1 MDIALSILA
10 IAAAVV
16 AVTAM
21 AERIRFSAPLLL
33 MLVGIGASFVPFIH
47 EPALTTDVVLL
58 GFLPPLLYATAIR
71 SSVMDF
77 RSHWRPIGYLSILLV
92 IVTALG
98 VGLITWLILPV
109 PFALAFA
116 FGAVVAPPD
125 AVAATTIA
133 RRVGMPRQL
142 VTILEGESLF
152 NDATAITCVRVG
164 LVAIAS
170 SVTAGEVAAGFVVAA
185 VGGVLVGIAV
195 ATLATAVRKR
205 IRQPVF
211 DTAIS
216 FMVPWAAYLP
226 AEEIAFRGFH
236 GSGVIATVVAG
247 LILGHK
253 SALVQ
258 SGLSRLSER
267 VNWSTIQFL
276 LENTVFLLIGL
287 QARQIINNMGTTELP
302 ASRIVVFCLAVLL
315 GVMVIRMVW
324 VLIGRAP
331 LLSRGRD
338 RARPPWSYSIVLGW
352 AGLRGV
358 VTLATALLIPTEL
371 DDRDV
376 LVFGAMIVVAGTLL
390 IQGLTLPHLVRRL
403 GLRGPD
409 PRSDALQ
416 AATVLQTA
424 SNAALT
430 ELDAITG
437 PDDDPDVIQR
447 VRDRIAARPEALWE
461 RLGSDDSQ
469 TPAEEYRRL
478 RLATIT
484 TERAEVLRIRS
495 TGTIDHAVIEE
506 VLGSLDVEESM
517 LTLASER
524 AEFLD
529 EGGPVE
535 VPRVEEG
542 PCHDLDDAPSD
553 TAPTSDRC
561 DDCVREGTRPVHLRM
576 CLTCGNVACCDSSV
590 NRHATRHFQQTGH
603 PVMRSFEVGETW
615 RWCYLHER
623 LG

>member
-1 MDIALSILA
+1 
-10 IAAAVV
+10 
-16 AVTAM
+16 
-21 AERIRFSAPLLL
+21 
-33 MLVGIGASFVPFIH
+33 
-47 EPALTTDVVLL
+47 
-58 GFLPPLLYATAIR
+58 
-71 SSVMDF
+71 MDF
-77 RSHWRPIGYLSILLV
+77 RANWRPIGYLSILLV

-98 VGLITWLILPV
+98 IGLITWLILPV

-142 VTILEGESLF
+142 VTILEGESLL

-170 SVTAGEVAAGFVVAA
+170 TVTAGEVAAGFVVAA
-185 VGGVLVGIAV
+185 VGGGLVGFAV
-195 ATLATAVRKR
+195 AALATAVRKR
-205 IRQPVF
+205 ITQPVF

-253 SALVQ
+253 SA
-258 SGLSRLSER
+258 GGAER
-267 VNWSTIQFL
+267 SVPTQRAGQ
-276 LENTVFLLIGL
+276 LEHHPVPAGEHGVP
-287 QARQIINNMGTTELP
+287 ADRPAGPQIINNMGTTDLP
-302 ASRIVVFCLAVLL
+302 ASRIAAFCLAVLL
-315 GVMVIRMVW
+315 GVMIIRMVW
-324 VLIGRAP
+324 VLDRAGP
-331 LLSRGRD
+331 AAVPGQGS

-358 VTLATALLIPTEL
+358 VTLATALLIPIEL

-553 TAPTSDRC
+553 TAPTSDRLRGLRARGHPPRPPA
-561 DDCVREGTRPVHLRM
+561 DVPDLRQRGLLRLLGEPARHPALPADRPPGDAQLRGRRDLALVLPARATGLIRRPTRPDRPVDEVRSGPPLYR
-576 CLTCGNVACCDSSV
+576 CPCC
-590 NRHATRHFQQTGH
+590 A
-603 PVMRSFEVGETW
+603 MRCRESAEEETS
-615 RWCYLHER
+615 
-623 LG
+623 

>member
-1 MDIALSILA
+1 M
-10 IAAAVV
+10 
-16 AVTAM
+16 
-21 AERIRFSAPLLL
+21 
-33 MLVGIGASFVPFIH
+33 
-47 EPALTTDVVLL
+47 
-58 GFLPPLLYATAIR
+58 
-71 SSVMDF
+71 
-77 RSHWRPIGYLSILLV
+77 
-92 IVTALG
+92 
-98 VGLITWLILPV
+98 
-109 PFALAFA
+109 
-116 FGAVVAPPD
+116 
-125 AVAATTIA
+125 
-133 RRVGMPRQL
+133 
-142 VTILEGESLF
+142 
-152 NDATAITCVRVG
+152 
-164 LVAIAS
+164 
-170 SVTAGEVAAGFVVAA
+170 
-185 VGGVLVGIAV
+185 
-195 ATLATAVRKR
+195 
-205 IRQPVF
+205 
-211 DTAIS
+211 
-216 FMVPWAAYLP
+216 
-226 AEEIAFRGFH
+226 
-236 GSGVIATVVAG
+236 
-247 LILGHK
+247 
-253 SALVQ
+253 VQ

-287 QARQIINNMGTTELP
+287 QARQIINNMGTTDLP
-302 ASRIVVFCLAVLL
+302 ASADRRLLPRGAARGDGHPDGLGDHRAGPAAVA
-315 GVMVIRMVW
+315 RQD
-324 VLIGRAP
+324 
-331 LLSRGRD
+331 D
-338 RARPPWSYSIVLGW
+338 RERPPWSYSIVLGW

-358 VTLATALLIPTEL
+358 VTLATALLIPAEL
-371 DDRDV
+371 TDRDV
-376 LVFGAMIVVAGTLL
+376 LVFGAMVVVAGTLL

-524 AEFLD
+524 AEVLD

-535 VPRVEEG
+535 VPQVEEG

-553 TAPTSDRC
+553 AAPHVGPVRGLRARGHSPRPPAHVPDLRQRGLLRLLGGPARHPALPADRPPG
-561 DDCVREGTRPVHLRM
+561 DAQLRGRRDLALVLPARATGLIRRPTRPDRPVDEVRQRAAAIQ
-576 CLTCGNVACCDSSV
+576 VSV
-590 NRHATRHFQQTGH
+590 LRHAVQGERGGGDIVTIKDVFTWKLHGDG
-603 PVMRSFEVGETW
+603 RSISPGTVVAPD
-615 RWCYLHER
+615 ER
-623 LG
+623 LSVPITVGIGLQHVVAMFAVRSYRAG